1 VLAISILSMFLVSN
15 NAIALAPAGCKGADP
30 AIVSVAVKN
39 VSQNGA
45 VNVYHLA
52 GTVTNVGNRGQTSNV
67 LQFVD
72 VYLNDQKLDARGI
85 PPLRRGQ
92 SYTFGYDFQR
102 SHDAGDGASQLRFQ
116 LDMRQPLGST
126 QDCNPNNDTFRLR
139 V

>member
-1 VLAISILSMFLVSN
+1 MLAISILSVFLVSS

-30 AIVSVAVKN
+30 EIVSVAVKN
-39 VSQNGA
+39 VSQNGTI
-45 VNVYHLA
+45 NVYHLV
-52 GTVTNVGNRGQTSNV
+52 GTVTNVGNRSQTSNV

-72 VYLNDQKLDARGI
+72 VYLNDQKLDARGV